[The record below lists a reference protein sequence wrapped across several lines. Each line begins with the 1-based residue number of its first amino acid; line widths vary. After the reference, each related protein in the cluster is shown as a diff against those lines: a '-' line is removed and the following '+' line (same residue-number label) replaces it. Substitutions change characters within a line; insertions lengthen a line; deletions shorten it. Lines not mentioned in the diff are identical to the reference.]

1 MNLPKVKTPKELI
14 EAHNAAAYVLLA
26 KIGLWVAATTLFCA
40 IIGGLISAFSTG
52 TTTVLLAVVQACQA
66 LAFIAIT
73 VLGYHG
79 YKGHRLFHELRHF
92 NDAPEATTDAAPEAA
107 PVETETN

>member
-1 MNLPKVKTPKELI
+1 MKTPKELI
-14 EAHNAAAYVLLA
+14 ESHNAAAYVLLA
-26 KIGLWVAATTLFCA
+26 KTALWVAAMTLFCA
-40 IIGGLISAFSTG
+40 IVGGVISAFATG

-66 LAFIAIT
+66 LAFIVIT

-92 NDAPEATTDAAPEAA
+92 NDSPEDMPEAVPAESDNPTS
-107 PVETETN
+107 